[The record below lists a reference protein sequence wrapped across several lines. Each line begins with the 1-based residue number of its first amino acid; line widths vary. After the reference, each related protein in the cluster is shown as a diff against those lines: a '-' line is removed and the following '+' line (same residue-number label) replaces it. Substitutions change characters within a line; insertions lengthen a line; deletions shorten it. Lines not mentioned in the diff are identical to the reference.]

1 MFAHKSAIVG
11 EKPNEGDAVEFEIEY
26 ATVDGKRRERAKNV
40 KKVIAPS
47 VSAAQI
53 QTDDEHDEEDDDESD
68 DDGVPPTHY
77 RAVVR

>member
-1 MFAHKSAIVG
+1 
-11 EKPNEGDAVEFEIEY
+11 
-26 ATVDGKRRERAKNV
+26 
-40 KKVIAPS
+40 VIAPS

-53 QTDDEHDEEDDDESD
+53 QTEDEHDEEDDDESD